1 MRLTKMFL
9 TFLRLNIIAE
19 MEFRSNFVIR
29 LLSQFLFVVV
39 QVAMIE
45 TYFRFTNSIGSWSR
59 SEVFVLA
66 GIFRLIEGGFHILL
80 HTNLIGL
87 SDIVRTG
94 ELDMY
99 LTKPVNTLFLLSVSR
114 QQWYELSTLI
124 SGMLF
129 LVYFLPNQSIFIW
142 LNIFIF
148 SILGLICLSSIIL
161 MFATLSFYMNRVSAI
176 SSIWDAISKVS
187 RFPLDIF
194 GRALAPL
201 LLIATIPSRVILGK
215 SEFWDIP
222 VQILGSIILFSLAY
236 VFWQYSLKHYS
247 SASS

>member
-1 MRLTKMFL
+1 MRLAKVFS

-19 MEFRSNFVIR
+19 MEFRSNFVIQ
-29 LLSQFLFVVV
+29 LIIHFLFIAV

-59 SEVFVLA
+59 QEVFVLV
-66 GIFRLIEGGFHILL
+66 GIFRLVEGGFYILF
-80 HTNLIGL
+80 HANLLGL
-87 SDIVRTG
+87 SDTVRTG

-99 LTKPVNTLFLLSVSR
+99 LVKPVNTLFILSVSR
-114 QQWYELSTLI
+114 QRWYELSTFI
-124 SGMLF
+124 SGVLF
-129 LVYFLPNQSIFIW
+129 LVYFLPAQSMSIW
-142 LNIFIF
+142 VNIFIF

-187 RFPLDIF
+187 RLPLDIF
-194 GRALAPL
+194 GRTLAPL
-201 LLIATIPSRVILGK
+201 LLIATIPSRIILGK
-215 SEFWDIP
+215 SGVWDIP
-222 VQILGSIILFSLAY
+222 VQIFGTLILAFLAY
-236 VFWQYSLKHYS
+236 IFWQYSLKRYS